1 MPDSPA
7 LEKKMEDTRSRLLAR
22 RDELQQRI
30 GKTQAEERR
39 ETAGDN
45 DSNAQLW
52 EESEIRDGLDDEAV
66 GELRQVNRALERL
79 NAGTYG
85 ICTGCEEPIDARRLE
100 ALPYAEL
107 CIACAERA

>member
-1 MPDSPA
+1 
-7 LEKKMEDTRSRLLAR
+7 MEDTRTRLLALR
-22 RDELQQRI
+22 EELQRRL
-30 GKTQAEERR
+30 GKTQSDERR

-52 EESEIRDGLDDEAV
+52 EASEIRDGLDDEAV

-100 ALPYAEL
+100 AMPFAEL
-107 CIACAERA
+107 CIACAEQA